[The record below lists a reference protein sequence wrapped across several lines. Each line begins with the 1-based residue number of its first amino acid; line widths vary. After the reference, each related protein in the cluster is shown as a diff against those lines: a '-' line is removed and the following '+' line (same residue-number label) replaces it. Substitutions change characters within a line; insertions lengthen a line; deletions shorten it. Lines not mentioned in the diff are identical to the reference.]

1 MSINKRKKNS
11 RQRGS
16 TTHGWGSMKKHRG
29 AGNRGGRGMA
39 GSGKRGDT
47 IKPRLWGKK
56 YFGKSGF
63 KKKNI
68 KEKVNSI
75 SIGCLEEKLNSFL
88 DKKLISKEGDLYI
101 VDMGKIGFNKLL
113 SQGKVLNKFKIK
125 VDCASKKAV
134 EKIKSGGG
142 EVVLLEKE
150 SFIEK
155 EGKKIQE
162 KANTPSINKNPNKNN

>member
-1 MSINKRKKNS
+1 MSTNKRKKNS

-39 GSGKRGDT
+39 GTGKRGDT
-47 IKPRLWGKK
+47 IKPRIWDKK

-68 KEKVNSI
+68 KEKVNAI
-75 SIGCLEEKLNSFL
+75 SIGCLEGKLSSLLN
-88 DKKLISKEGDLYI
+88 KKLISKEGDSYI
-101 VDMGKIGFNKLL
+101 VDMGKMGFNKLL

-142 EVVLLEKE
+142 VVDFLEEKE
-150 SFIEK
+150 TSIKNEQPK
-155 EGKKIQE
+155 IKKKDQ
-162 KANTPSINKNPNKNN
+162 

>member
-47 IKPRLWGKK
+47 IKPSLWGRK

-68 KEKVNSI
+68 KEKVNAI
-75 SIGCLEEKLNSFL
+75 SIGCLEEKLNSL
-88 DKKLISKEGDLYI
+88 LNKKLISKEGELYI
-101 VDMGKIGFNKLL
+101 VDMGKMGFNKLL

-125 VDCASKKAV
+125 VKYASKKAV
-134 EKIKSGGG
+134 EKIKNSGG
-142 EVVLLEKE
+142 EIDLLDKEK
-150 SFIEK
+150 FTEK
-155 EGKKIQE
+155 NDKKIQE
-162 KANTPSINKNPNKNN
+162 KTNKNNH

>member
-16 TTHGWGSMKKHRG
+16 TTHGWGAMKKHRG

-39 GSGKRGDT
+39 GSGKRGDA
-47 IKPRLWGKK
+47 IKPSLWGKR

-68 KEKVNSI
+68 GEKVNAI
-75 SIGCLEEKLNSFL
+75 SIGYLEGKLNFFL
-88 DKKLISKEGDLYI
+88 DKKLISKEGDSYI
-101 VDMGKIGFNKLL
+101 VDMGKMGFNKLL

-142 EVVLLEKE
+142 VVDFLEEKE
-150 SFIEK
+150 TSIKNEQPK
-155 EGKKIQE
+155 IKK
-162 KANTPSINKNPNKNN
+162 KD

>member
-47 IKPRLWGKK
+47 IKPSIWGKK

-75 SIGCLEEKLNSFL
+75 SIGYLEEKLNSFL
-88 DKKLISKEGDLYI
+88 DKKLISKEGDSYL

-113 SQGKVLNKFKIK
+113 SQGKLLNKFKIK
-125 VDCASKKAV
+125 VKYASKKVV

-142 EVVLLEKE
+142 EIDLLEEKE
-150 SFIEK
+150 ILMKKDQPIEK
-155 EGKKIQE
+155 KKD
-162 KANTPSINKNPNKNN
+162 